1 MPIFTSKDKNKN
13 RSVNF
18 TFIVGLPHYCRGDS
32 VNVTIDLQTG
42 MLVTRPRAFYKRPE
56 ISLPLSRITEAVHIS
71 ESEIVEKNKSVVGRA
86 AIGSLFGPTAAIIG
100 GLSAVNGKTEVETK
114 EYIVIKYTNAAND
127 APIVL
132 RVVGASI
139 GWRQFLQ
146 ELQPDQ
152 GEPADSIT
160 L

>member
-18 TFIVGLPHYCRGDS
+18 AFEAGLPHYCKGDPI
-32 VNVTIDLQTG
+32 NVTIDRGAG
-42 MLVTRPRAFYKRPE
+42 MLTIKARVYKRPE
-56 ISLPLSRITEAVHIS
+56 ISLPLSRITEVTCIS
-71 ESEIVEKNKSVVGRA
+71 EEEIIEKNKSVIGRA

-100 GLSAVNGKTEVETK
+100 GLSAVNAKTEKETT
-114 EYIVIKYTNAAND
+114 YFIVIKYTNAADD

-132 RVVGASI
+132 KVVGASI

-152 GEPADSIT
+152 GEPSDSIT